1 MLSQATVTKAEKLR
15 KDRGLSWPDIADELD
30 CNVDDLA
37 AAVKR
42 WTGKTLHP
50 SVLQPGGSAAAPSIP
65 DRAKVTASVEK
76 LRASGQITLDGE
88 LPARREV
95 GGFVIER
102 GVEAPVGERRSPMSE
117 VANSCQPGD
126 CVRRLSIGQKGGLMR
141 LLKLRGLGAKAK
153 PSAAAEGDNG
163 QFFDVWVLAEL
174 TARQSQ
180 QSQVMQ
186 KRHQR

>member
-65 DRAKVTASVEK
+65 DQVTASVEK

-174 TARQSQ
+174 TARQ
-180 QSQVMQ
+180 